1 MHKRA
6 YCFIDPKSPVY
17 KPDLRHR
24 KVARARQLGLPIP
37 PELEVDDGPGGEE
50 YLNQLAKLI
59 GLLNPEEGAV
69 DQLLDEVADLH

>member
-6 YCFIDPKSPVY
+6 YCFINPKSPVY
-17 KPDLRHR
+17 KPDLRRR
-24 KVARARQLGLPIP
+24 KVARARQLSLSIP
-37 PELEVDDGPGGEE
+37 PELEMADGPGGEE